1 MNGAQKAAALLLS
14 LDKTVAAQVL
24 GLLPREQ
31 AEHART
37 AMSVAPTPNNDDL
50 NVVLLDFK
58 VRFQSHP
65 QLPTNPIN
73 ELREPPE
80 LISGPAPAA
89 APRQSVAVALPVA
102 DALPKSPATNIGPFG
117 FLESRHPDD
126 IRQLLHD
133 EQAQT
138 IAVIATQLPPSL
150 SAAVLAGLAPDRQA
164 EVLQR
169 VAHLGPTDAE
179 ILADIAAALKDRLT
193 PPKVRAGGVPQAA
206 ELLRR
211 SSRTA
216 TRSMLS
222 NLDEHDADL
231 ADELRQ
237 TLFSFDD
244 LLKLDDETLRIILQ
258 ETDDRQW
265 ALALKASAEPVR
277 RKVLSC
283 LPARV
288 ANAFKEEMESLGP
301 VRLSEMTA
309 VRQQIA
315 DSIRRLED
323 SGLIALPVN

>member
-1 MNGAQKAAALLLS
+1 MNGVQKAAALLLS
-14 LDKTVAAQVL
+14 LDKTLAAQIL

-31 AEHART
+31 ADQART
-37 AMSVAPTPNNDDL
+37 ALVAASTPAGDEL
-50 NVVLLDFK
+50 NLMLLDFK
-58 VRFQSHP
+58 VRFQSRP
-65 QLPTNPIN
+65 VLPRNAVA
-73 ELREPPE
+73 ELREPPD
-80 LISGPAPAA
+80 LIGDVGVSRRPLPTEEPAPVVVPAVPEPKSGPFA
-89 APRQSVAVALPVA
+89 
-102 DALPKSPATNIGPFG
+102 
-117 FLESRHPDD
+117 FLEGRHPDD
-126 IRQLLHD
+126 IRLLLRE
-133 EQAQT
+133 EQSQT
-138 IAVIATQLPPSL
+138 IAVVAAQLPPAL

-179 ILADIAAALKDRLT
+179 ILDDIAAALKDRLT
-193 PPKVRAGGVPQAA
+193 PPRVRAGGVPQAA

-211 SSRTA
+211 TPRPA
-216 TRSMLS
+216 TRSML
-222 NLDEHDADL
+222 NALDEYDADL

-265 ALALKASAEPVR
+265 ALALKASAAPVR
-277 RKVLSC
+277 QKVLSC
-283 LPARV
+283 LPPVV
-288 ANAFKEEMESLGP
+288 AKAFKDEMESLGP

-323 SGLIALPVN
+323 SGLIALPVG